1 MSALTLQQVLR
12 QATQQL
18 THLSDAEPRFDAEV
32 LLCYLLQ
39 KNRSHLIAWPDKVL
53 SDTQIKAYTALINR
67 RATGEPIA
75 YITGQREFW
84 SLELQVTPATLIP
97 RPETEILVEQALVHI
112 PKEAQWQ
119 VADLGTGS
127 GAIALAIASERPRC
141 QLYAI
146 DISAEA
152 LAVAKQNAKRL
163 NIHNINFLH
172 SHWLDA
178 FSAKSLNMVLSNP
191 PYIETSDPHLC
202 QGDVRFEP
210 AGALSSGVDG
220 LDDIRILIAS
230 AAQTLRPN
238 GWLMMEHGYNQAK
251 VVMDLLQQQGY
262 CNVVDYVDYAG
273 NDRVAAGQLW
283 G

>member
-1 MSALTLQQVLR
+1 MHTLTLQQALH

-18 THLSDAEPRFDAEV
+18 SHLAHTEPRFDAEV

-53 SDTQIKAYTALINR
+53 TETQENAFKALIDR
-67 RATGEPIA
+67 RATGEPVA

-84 SLELQVTPATLIP
+84 SLDLQVTPATLIP
-97 RPETEILVEQALVHI
+97 RPETEILVEQALLHI

-119 VADLGTGS
+119 IADLGTGS
-127 GAIALAIASERPRC
+127 GAIALAIASERPHC

-163 NIHNINFLH
+163 NINNINFLH

-191 PYIETSDPHLC
+191 PYIECDDPHLT

-210 AGALSSGVDG
+210 EGALSSGTDG
-220 LDDIRILIAS
+220 LDDIRVLIKSAS
-230 AAQTLRPN
+230 QKLLPE
-238 GWLMMEHGYNQAK
+238 GWLLMEHGYNQAQAI
-251 VVMDLLQQQGY
+251 MDLLQQQGY
-262 CNVVDYVDYAG
+262 CNVVDYVDYSG
-273 NDRVAAGQLW
+273 NDRVAAGQI
-283 G
+283 